1 MYDADEQLG
10 TLLLRPLSNFG
21 EVEMH
26 NLYYLTRSSDGKKK
40 KRQTLFTS
48 FQWLMYMY
56 SFVINYFSVGTI

>member
-40 KRQTLFTS
+40 RGKLCSQA
-48 FQWLMYMY
+48 
-56 SFVINYFSVGTI
+56 FSG